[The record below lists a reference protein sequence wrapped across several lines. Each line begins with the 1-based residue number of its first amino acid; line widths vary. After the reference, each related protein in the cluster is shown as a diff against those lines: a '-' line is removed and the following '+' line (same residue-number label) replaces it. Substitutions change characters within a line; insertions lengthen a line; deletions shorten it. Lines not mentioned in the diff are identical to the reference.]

1 MIRHE
6 SSQADALAAAT
17 SVEARTARPADAPTS
32 VDDALRLAIKLAV
45 DGGDYDR
52 AAALLDVAKRTATRP
67 ASVTP
72 LALARERGRT

>member
-6 SSQADALAAAT
+6 SSQSNTHSAAAAI
-17 SVEARTARPADAPTS
+17 EAPTRLPADAPRS

-45 DGGDYDR
+45 DVGDYDR
-52 AAALLDVAKRTATRP
+52 ATALLDVARRTAPRP

-72 LALARERGRT
+72 LSVARERGRT